1 MGRLEDIA
9 ERNRNPKGHRERMVW
24 GMVIGLFIVF
34 ILILM
39 VFTNLGKRPDPKRSP
54 PSKDHHVD
62 DVPLKAPRPK
72 AAR

>member
-24 GMVIGLFIVF
+24 GMVIGLFIVL

-39 VFTNLGKRPDPKRSP
+39 VFTDLGKRPEPTPAP

-62 DVPLKAPRPK
+62 DVPLGAPRSK
-72 AAR
+72 

>member
-24 GMVIGLFIVF
+24 GLLMGVF
-34 ILILM
+34 ILVILVLM
-39 VFTNLGKRPDPKRSP
+39 VCTDLGKRPEPKPAP

-62 DVPLKAPRPK
+62 DVPLKAPRAK
-72 AAR
+72 